1 MKRLNVVAMI
11 VWLFLPAE
19 ALAQSQQTSGIEPIR
34 AVNQQLVS
42 AIGARDIDA
51 MDKVWA
57 HEGLRLAQQ
66 AFAGELFAGLSPH
79 RIETRDRRPCRSPLI
94 KIIADSA
101 SDMVREFGLTPVA
114 RTRIAAGIH
123 QRPPPSKFAGLL
135 AGDET

>member
-1 MKRLNVVAMI
+1 MKHLNVVAMI

-57 HEGLRLAQQ
+57 HEAYASLNRLSRASSSL
-66 AFAGELFAGLSPH
+66 ACRHIASRHATAGHAE
-79 RIETRDRRPCRSPLI
+79 
-94 KIIADSA
+94 
-101 SDMVREFGLTPVA
+101 A
-114 RTRIAAGIH
+114 R
-123 QRPPPSKFAGLL
+123 
-135 AGDET
+135 